1 MRFRIVPISE
11 SIFQKID
18 GRGYFTNEKMSSQE
32 LYDCSWNFDSTEI
45 DYLVAFF
52 TLAATGLHVP
62 PGLRKTGKDLNW
74 DNSQQRCHEFEAY
87 RFLFLNAIMTEQAI
101 RFYKKNDFMFAE
113 ENDQQEIEQDLEKSL
128 FVDDKESVVPMF
140 FDLNS
145 LA

>member
-52 TLAATGLHVP
+52 TLAATSLHV
-62 PGLRKTGKDLNW
+62 L
-74 DNSQQRCHEFEAY
+74 
-87 RFLFLNAIMTEQAI
+87 
-101 RFYKKNDFMFAE
+101 
-113 ENDQQEIEQDLEKSL
+113 
-128 FVDDKESVVPMF
+128 
-140 FDLNS
+140 
-145 LA
+145 

>member
-1 MRFRIVPISE
+1 M
-11 SIFQKID
+11 
-18 GRGYFTNEKMSSQE
+18 
-32 LYDCSWNFDSTEI
+32 
-45 DYLVAFF
+45 
-52 TLAATGLHVP
+52 
-62 PGLRKTGKDLNW
+62 
-74 DNSQQRCHEFEAY
+74 
-87 RFLFLNAIMTEQAI
+87 FLNAIMTEQAI